1 MKKISKY
8 HFSKETMLKEKKQTN
23 HKRIQDIQGRLSY
36 KQERNT
42 NLRNEQHNQEIT
54 ILKAYVEPNEVENLT
69 II

>member
-8 HFSKETMLKEKKQTN
+8 HFSKETMLIEKKQTN
-23 HKRIQDIQGRLSY
+23 HKRIQDIQSRLSY